1 MHVNRTKILLIGAM
15 VLALVASWLAYSW
28 VQERAGVGEVAKE
41 QVSTQSVAVA
51 SVEIPHGVQIEAAH
65 LKTVI
70 WPIDLLPEG
79 AFKTIEEV
87 VGKIATRVIYPEDI
101 ITNKRVANTV
111 DGSHLAAL
119 ISSNKRAVTIRV
131 DDVIGV
137 GGFLQP
143 GNHVDVIGVRRIQ
156 GSTEVRARTV
166 MRDVIVLAVDQDI
179 SPEGDKPKVVRAVT
193 LEMLPTSAVKVIK
206 AANEG
211 KIHLL
216 LRNPADK
223 LVINKGPVKK
233 RVVKKKPTSPKVNV
247 IRGTTRSKVKPDT

>member
-15 VLALVASWLAYSW
+15 VLAIIASWLAYSW
-28 VQERAGVGEVAKE
+28 VEGRTGETKVDVKKETSVSVVVANI
-41 QVSTQSVAVA
+41 
-51 SVEIPHGVQIEAAH
+51 EIPHGIQIEAAH
-65 LKTVI
+65 LKTI
-70 WPIDLLPEG
+70 KWPIDLLPEG
-79 AFKTIEEV
+79 AFQKIEDV
-87 VGKIATRVIYPEDI
+87 VDKIATRVIYPEDV
-101 ITNKRVANTV
+101 ITSKRVADSV

-119 ISSNKRAVTIRV
+119 ISANKRAVTIRV

-156 GSTEVRARTV
+156 GSSEVRARTV

-179 SPEGDKPKVVRAVT
+179 SPDGDKPKVVRAVT

-216 LRNPADK
+216 LRNPSDK
-223 LVINKGPVKK
+223 LVVNKGPVRK
-233 RVVKKKPTSPKVNV
+233 RVVKRNTASPNVNV
-247 IRGTTRSKVKPDT
+247 IRGTTRSKVKPDK